1 MLQESKGE
9 HRHERVAVKTLPG
22 SPLEVVEAEFLL
34 HLLMLQAVVWAG
46 KNDAHAQARAVSAA
60 LIPSEVAHSSEKRT
74 GQVVAWPEGRAS
86 RNAQIEP
93 EGPPEVNRVSLSCSV
108 SFLH

>member
-1 MLQESKGE
+1 LVQ
-9 HRHERVAVKTLPG
+9 HEAVKRR
-22 SPLEVVEAEFLL
+22 PLASGPWAVAGIAERW
-34 HLLMLQAVVWAG
+34 HVQAVVWAG